1 MTWNHRIVRTTD
13 EGESY
18 QLAEV
23 FYDTNKKP
31 YAYGEA
37 SIIGETM
44 IDVIRQIKMFES
56 SLAKEILNYPDDF
69 TGDVNI

>member
-1 MTWNHRIVRTTD
+1 MWNHRIVRTTN

-23 FYDTNKKP
+23 FYDTNKNP

-37 SIIGETM
+37 SIIGESM
-44 IDVIRQIKMFES
+44 IDVIKQIKMFES
-56 SLAKEILNYPDDF
+56 ALEKEILNYPDDF